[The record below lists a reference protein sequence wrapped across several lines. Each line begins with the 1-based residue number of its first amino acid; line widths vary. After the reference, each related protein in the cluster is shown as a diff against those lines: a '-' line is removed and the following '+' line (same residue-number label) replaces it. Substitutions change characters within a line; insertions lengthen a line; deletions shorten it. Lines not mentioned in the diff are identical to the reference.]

1 MWVANIG
8 AAMTI
13 ANEFKP
19 RKSVIRLTKV
29 RIGLCPITHNTKNEW
44 FIGKIGRGDING
56 KIYGMF

>member
-13 ANEFKP
+13 ANEFKS

-29 RIGLCPITHNTKNEW
+29 RMGSSPITHNTLNQ
-44 FIGKIGRGDING
+44 D
-56 KIYGMF
+56 